1 MLTWVNSLTDKT
13 AEPIDALL
21 ANATRIDQTL
31 VNVMALVIAV
41 VIETIKPAWAR
52 VLQQRKNNKVKFGIK
67 AISDIGTGFNSRA
80 TNRKLQTLCI

>member
-52 VLQQRKNNKVKFGIK
+52 VLQQRKKTIK
-67 AISDIGTGFNSRA
+67 SSLAL
-80 TNRKLQTLCI
+80 KQ

>member
-1 MLTWVNSLTDKT
+1 MLAWVNSLTDKT

-52 VLQQRKNNKVKFGIK
+52 VLQQRKK
-67 AISDIGTGFNSRA
+67 
-80 TNRKLQTLCI
+80 Q